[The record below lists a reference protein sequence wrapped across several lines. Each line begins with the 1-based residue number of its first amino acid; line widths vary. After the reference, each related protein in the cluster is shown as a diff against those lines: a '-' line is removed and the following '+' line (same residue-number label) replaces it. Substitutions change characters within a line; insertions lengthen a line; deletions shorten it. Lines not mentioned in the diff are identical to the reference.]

1 MENGLKN
8 SLRYILVVFGS
19 LFILT
24 GLGLL
29 TGWLDSYLSQVA
41 VQVFGKSVGPN
52 WPSYFRISGWIV
64 FILGLLL
71 AANRYITAGTMWL
84 VTVLRR
90 WLEASDRWLEQ
101 RLARQV
107 DLNITRLLHWPVD
120 FKAADWL
127 AVLIFALLAFI
138 YQLSASSHGFPT
150 VILGG
155 DAANIASFAA
165 GRAFPNLFRGDAI
178 LGDLNNIGLYVTIHL
193 PITIGLEKLIGNFG
207 LAYSVLLFP
216 HVFLQ
221 FFSYY
226 LLGRV
231 LFGSR
236 YWAFLFSLA
245 TSAPMSLAGGEVW
258 GAVGD
263 GMPRFTYQVLIPF
276 ILILLLSSWR
286 ERPQRWPWIMVAAG
300 LMAFIHP
307 VSTPTWA
314 FALWL
319 GFWPIMPFAYHA
331 RRKLLEMFK
340 LGVILVLALLPYASI
355 YLTYHQGGRGS
366 TDYDLVYNILMN
378 YFPYDLLNIPS
389 AVGVL
394 IKATSQF
401 GLLWYGLAG
410 LLLTFLLFK
419 SERGRLIQMLTWMAG
434 IVFVTILVP
443 LVEQSIERAFRIVP
457 LQTELMRGMRYLVP
471 FLFIFWFYPLAELT
485 RRAARSGLT
494 RTVFAVGTL
503 LTLSW
508 LILNPPYPIMEIPTI
523 VRCWSQGKLICPDQ
537 TDYADALT
545 YIRNNTPENAKFVV
559 FLTNRWSGIE
569 VRYLGLRPMAY
580 AYKDRGQLAFTN
592 LEALRIWYYYLERE
606 NAIYSRNNS
615 PTLEIQQKRIIDF
628 ALDAEANFLLT
639 DFPFPPDVQTKL
651 DITTVYQSGNFSIVK
666 LYNMRK

>member
-1 MENGLKN
+1 MEKK
-8 SLRYILVVFGS
+8 SA
-19 LFILT
+19 LFRIFLPL
-24 GLGLL
+24 GGLL
-29 TGWLDSYLSQVA
+29 LLVGLSVLLGCWDAYLAPVSAQTVGHPAGSNWIGLLRSGGWLLLV
-41 VQVFGKSVGPN
+41 
-52 WPSYFRISGWIV
+52 
-64 FILGLLL
+64 LGLLL
-71 AANRYITAGTMWL
+71 VVGRQTAAGANWL
-84 VTVLRR
+84 GRVCSAALT
-90 WLEASDRWLEQ
+90 ASDHWWGQ
-101 RLARQV
+101 KLARQV
-107 DLNITRLLHWPVD
+107 DLTSLRPLRWPVD

-127 AVLIFALLAFI
+127 CFLLFALLALS
-138 YQLSASSHGFPT
+138 YQLSMLRHGFPT

-165 GRAFPNLFRGDAI
+165 GRAFPDLFTSDAI
-178 LGDLNNIGLYVTIHL
+178 LGDLKNIGLYVTIHL
-193 PITIGLEKLIGNFG
+193 PLAIGLEKLVGNFG

-216 HVFLQ
+216 HVFMQ

-231 LFGSR
+231 LFGNR

-245 TSAPMSLAGGEVW
+245 VSSPLTLGGGEVW
-258 GAVGD
+258 GVVGD

-286 ERPQRWPWIMVAAG
+286 ERPQLWPWIMVAAG

-307 VSTPTWA
+307 VSTPAWA

-319 GFWPIMPFAYHA
+319 GFWPLMPLASDT
-331 RRKLLEMFK
+331 RRKLLEMLK
-340 LGVILVLALLPYASI
+340 LGFVLVLALLPYVSI
-355 YLTYHQGGRGS
+355 YLTYHQGGQAN
-366 TDYDLVYNILMN
+366 TDYDLVYTILMN
-378 YFPYDLLNIPS
+378 YFPYDLLNIPG

-394 IKATSQF
+394 IKSTSQF

-419 SERGRLIQMLTWMAG
+419 SERGRLLQMLTWMVG
-434 IVFVTILVP
+434 IAFVTILVP
-443 LVEQSIERAFRIVP
+443 FVEQNIERALRIIP
-457 LQTELMRGMRYLVP
+457 LQTEIMRGMRYLVP

-485 RRAARSGLT
+485 HRAARTGLT
-494 RTVFAVGTL
+494 RAVFAVGTL

-508 LILNPPYPIMEIPTI
+508 LILNPPYPLVEIPTA
-523 VRCWSQGKLICPDQ
+523 VQCWSQGRLICPDQ

-545 YIRNNTPENAKFVV
+545 YIRNETPERAQFVV

-592 LEALRIWYYYLERE
+592 LEALRLWNYYLQRE

-615 PTLEIQQKRIIDF
+615 PTLEIQQQRMIDF
-628 ALDAEANFLLT
+628 ALDAEANYMLT
-639 DFPFPPDVQTKL
+639 DFPFPPEVQARL
-651 DITTVYQSGNFSIVK
+651 GVPAVYQNATFTILK
-666 LYNMRK
+666 IYNMRP